1 MQTGEGRVAVVVV
14 VLFVVVVVDVT
25 VVVRAAGRAA
35 GAGGGGRD
43 SGDRSVGSTLAL
55 CQRLRWTQ
63 QRRPCNYCD
72 LCITP
77 SVFWLHVFLLCRTS
91 YIELEGTSTTHRSP
105 VWHSENAPCKEPHGA
120 LSSIGIRTLG
130 GTVQHSQL
138 GHHSSSLLALRRL
151 RGV

>member
-25 VVVRAAGRAA
+25 VVVRAAA

-77 SVFWLHVFLLCRTS
+77 SVFWLLCFFYVVQATLSWREHQRLTEVQ
-91 YIELEGTSTTHRSP
+91 YGTRKMLPAKNLTGPCRA
-105 VWHSENAPCKEPHGA
+105 SESEP
-120 LSSIGIRTLG
+120 LG
-130 GTVQHSQL
+130 GPCNTRNWDITAVRFWPCDVY
-138 GHHSSSLLALRRL
+138 AEFR
-151 RGV
+151 V